1 MKSFLLPL
9 GLLLS
14 VIGYGQ
20 KIFSE
25 GTIIYQV
32 TTSLNQQL
40 LQGEVK
46 SVQQIKG
53 SHTRVDLISSVG
65 KTTTIFNSREG
76 EGAIL
81 QEYGAQKIM
90 IPVTKEN
97 LQARNARYDSIA
109 FEYLTETKNILQYN
123 CTKAIAVL
131 ADGTQIEVYFS
142 KELVTDNTD
151 IGFQFGKLPGLA
163 LEYTSKL
170 GDRVVSYSARSI
182 SFEPVPIQNF
192 DLPASGYRLMNYE
205 ESQKK
210 K

>member
-1 MKSFLLPL
+1 MKIFLLPL
-9 GLLLS
+9 GLLIS

-20 KIFSE
+20 KFFSE
-25 GTIIYQV
+25 GTISYQV
-32 TTSLNQQL
+32 STSVNQQPL
-40 LQGEVK
+40 PAEVK
-46 SVQQIKG
+46 SIQQIKG

-90 IPVTKEN
+90 IPITKEN
-97 LQARNARYDSIA
+97 LQSRNAKYDHIL
-109 FEYLTETKNILQYN
+109 FEFVNEAKDILKYS
-123 CTKAIAVL
+123 CTKAIATL
-131 ADGTQIEVYFS
+131 EDGTRLEVYFS
-142 KELVTDNTD
+142 KELLTDNTD
-151 IGFQFGKLPGLA
+151 IGFQYGKLPGLA
-163 LEYTSKL
+163 LAFTSSLGNRSVTYT
-170 GDRVVSYSARSI
+170 ATSI

-192 DLPASGYRLMNYE
+192 DIPTSGYRMLNYE

>member
-9 GLLLS
+9 GLFIS
-14 VIGYGQ
+14 VFGYGQ

-25 GTIIYQV
+25 GTIVYQV
-32 TTSLNQQL
+32 STSLNNQS
-40 LQGEVK
+40 LQGDVK

-53 SHTRVDLISSVG
+53 SHTRVELVGSVG

-81 QEYGAQKIM
+81 QEYGTQKIM

-97 LQARNARYDSIA
+97 LQSRNAK
-109 FEYLTETKNILQYN
+109 FENIVFAYVNETKSILQYS
-123 CTKAIAVL
+123 CTKATAML
-131 ADGTQIEVYFS
+131 ADGTQLEVYFS
-142 KELVTDNTD
+142 KELLTDNTD

-163 LEYTSKL
+163 LEYTSRL
-170 GDRVVSYSARSI
+170 GERTVTYTAASI
-182 SFEPVPIQNF
+182 NFEPVPIQNF
-192 DLPASGYRLMNYE
+192 DLPTSGYRLLNYE

>member
-9 GLLLS
+9 GLLIS
-14 VIGYGQ
+14 VFGYGQ

-25 GTIIYQV
+25 GTIVYKV
-32 TTSLNQQL
+32 STSVNQQA
-40 LQGEVK
+40 LQSEVK

-90 IPVTKEN
+90 IPVTNEN
-97 LQARNARYDSIA
+97 LQSRNARYEHLV
-109 FEYLTETKNILQYN
+109 FEYLNETKNILQYT
-123 CTKAIAVL
+123 CTKAIATL
-131 ADGTQIEVYFS
+131 GDGTQLEVFFS
-142 KELVTDNTD
+142 KELLTDNTD

-170 GDRVVSYSARSI
+170 GERNVTYSATSI

-192 DLPASGYRLMNYE
+192 DLPTYGYRLLNYE

>member
-1 MKSFLLPL
+1 MRRFLLPL
-9 GLLLS
+9 GLLIS
-14 VIGYGQ
+14 VFGYGQ

-25 GTIIYQV
+25 GTIVYQV
-32 TTSLNQQL
+32 STSINQQPL
-40 LQGEVK
+40 KTEVK

-53 SHTRVDLISSVG
+53 SHTKVDLISSVG

-81 QEYGAQKIM
+81 QEYGEQKIM

-97 LQARNARYDSIA
+97 IQSRNSKYDQVV
-109 FEYLTETKNILQYN
+109 FEYLTETKNILQYR
-123 CTKAIAVL
+123 CVKAMATL
-131 ADGTQIEVYFS
+131 EDGTQLEVFFS
-142 KELVTDNTD
+142 RELLTDNTD
-151 IGFQFGKLPGLA
+151 IGFQFGRLPGLA
-163 LEYTSKL
+163 LEFTSKS
-170 GDRVVSYSARSI
+170 GERTVTYTATSV

-192 DLPASGYRLMNYE
+192 DLPTAGYRLMSYE

>member
-9 GLLLS
+9 GLFIS
-14 VIGYGQ
+14 VFGYGQ

-32 TTSLNQQL
+32 STSVNQQVL
-40 LQGEVK
+40 PSDVK

-53 SHTRVDLISSVG
+53 SHTKVELVSSVG

-81 QEYGAQKIM
+81 QEYGSQKIM

-97 LQARNARYDSIA
+97 IQSRNSKYEQVGFD
-109 FEYLTETKNILQYN
+109 YLAETKNILQYT
-123 CTKAIAVL
+123 CTKAIATL
-131 ADGTQIEVYFS
+131 ADGTQLEVYFS
-142 KELVTDNTD
+142 KELMTDNTD

-163 LEYTSKL
+163 LEFTSKL
-170 GDRVVSYSARSI
+170 GDRTVTYSATSI

-192 DLPASGYRLMNYE
+192 DLPTSGYRLLNYE